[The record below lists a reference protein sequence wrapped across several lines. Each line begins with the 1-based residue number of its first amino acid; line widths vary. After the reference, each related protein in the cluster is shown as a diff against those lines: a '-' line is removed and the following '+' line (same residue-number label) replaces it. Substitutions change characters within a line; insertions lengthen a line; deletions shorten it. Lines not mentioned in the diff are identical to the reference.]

1 MDSPSGTWLTD
12 EAITEAIR
20 FRQAVV
26 RIAGRFAAAGDRP
39 DWFFGA
45 WQPDEVTDPST
56 GLTHAFVD
64 APLDLLRTE
73 PACWTLTPGA
83 DWHGFGGLEDSYCLL
98 DPITV
103 TITCPGVDARGTVS
117 GMGIPA
123 RILTAY
129 LDTRRIVVEKPTRT
143 PA

>member
-83 DWHGFGGLEDSYCLL
+83 DWHGFGASRTATACSTRSRSRS
-98 DPITV
+98 PA
-103 TITCPGVDARGTVS
+103 PVS
-117 GMGIPA
+117 
-123 RILTAY
+123 
-129 LDTRRIVVEKPTRT
+129 T
-143 PA
+143 PAAPYPAW